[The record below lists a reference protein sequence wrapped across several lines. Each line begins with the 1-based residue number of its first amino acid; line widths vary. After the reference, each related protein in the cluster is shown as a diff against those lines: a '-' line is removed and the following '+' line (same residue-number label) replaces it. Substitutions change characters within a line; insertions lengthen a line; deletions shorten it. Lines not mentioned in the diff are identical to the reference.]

1 MLRAAFSAGAGG
13 RRVRTVT
20 VRGTASSPSRR
31 LSQNASRGAGKAP
44 DRYVAT
50 LTVPTLPTF
59 TASRYLQPLREG
71 GSLPAVVDTDGGMF
85 VVKFRGAGQGPKAL
99 IAELI
104 VGGLANALGLPTP
117 ELALIDVPEPFG
129 RSEPDPEIR
138 DLLRAS
144 HGVNIGLRY
153 LDGAFNFAPSA
164 AGDLID
170 ASVASRIVWLDA
182 FTTNPDRTHRN
193 PNLMVWRGKVW
204 LIDHGAGLYAHHDWP
219 SVDEARTRAAFAM
232 IRDHVLLDVAA
243 DIEGADAELAPRVT
257 DAVIEETLRAVP
269 DVLLTDSPSGREFA
283 TPDDARTRYRR
294 FLAERLR
301 EPRAFV
307 AEAVAAHAQVL
318 ASPPVR
324 RPARR

>member
-1 MLRAAFSAGAGG
+1 MIVVAATSD
-13 RRVRTVT
+13 
-20 VRGTASSPSRR
+20 P
-31 LSQNASRGAGKAP
+31 
-44 DRYVAT
+44 
-50 LTVPTLPTF
+50 VPALPTF

-99 IAELI
+99 VAELI
-104 VGGLANALGLPTP
+104 VGGLARALGLPTP
-117 ELALIDVPEPFG
+117 DLAVVDVPEPFG

-164 AGDLID
+164 AGDLVD
-170 ASVASRIVWLDA
+170 ATLASRIVWLDA

-193 PNLMVWRGKVW
+193 PNLMVWQGKVW

-219 SVDEARTRAAFAM
+219 SVDEARTRAPFAM
-232 IRDHVLLDVAA
+232 IRDHVLLDVAS
-243 DIEGADAELAPRVT
+243 EVEQADAELAPRIT
-257 DAVIEETLRAVP
+257 DAVIDEVLQAVP
-269 DVLLTDSPSGREFA
+269 DALLTTSPTVSEFA
-283 TPDDARTRYRR
+283 TAVDARARYTR

-301 EPRAFV
+301 GPRAFV
-307 AEAVAAHAQVL
+307 AEAVSARAEVL
-318 ASPPVR
+318 AAPPLR
-324 RPARR
+324 RSARR